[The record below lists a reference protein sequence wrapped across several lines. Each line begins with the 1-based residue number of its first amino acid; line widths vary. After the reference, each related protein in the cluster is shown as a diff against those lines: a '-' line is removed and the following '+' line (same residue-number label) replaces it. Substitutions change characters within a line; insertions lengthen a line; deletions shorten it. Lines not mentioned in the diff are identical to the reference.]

1 MELQSENVTYRQ
13 TNSKCNG
20 VIIHQVFRGTFK
32 VTYRGFG
39 KADFM
44 QMRIREEAKWLTP
57 LSMTISCP
65 MPTIKLKPT
74 AQVSWQHC
82 RWYLPSFGKL
92 LWQSEGENVRRI
104 CKKDQKK
111 FLRKLSPEVAK
122 EYRDAF
128 WNTASRACSTT
139 KEQPSL
145 LFEVGLQGLPVVM
158 MLLEVTANAG
168 QKIVTLIDLAFDTN
182 YTTHRVAS
190 SINLRSEEITLVV
203 HGIRG
208 MKTRVTISRDLLKI
222 WIRTPRRIHRPHQL
236 VCCGLGSKY
245 VKPKKAQM
253 LFPDIPLKLV
263 RSFLRMERQLSE
275 KPETPNPLTWRE
287 LLSQVSGLYYPL
299 GLVTPAK
306 HKSAIL
312 VLLEFIF

>member
-1 MELQSENVTYRQ
+1 
-13 TNSKCNG
+13 
-20 VIIHQVFRGTFK
+20 
-32 VTYRGFG
+32 
-39 KADFM
+39 
-44 QMRIREEAKWLTP
+44 
-57 LSMTISCP
+57 
-65 MPTIKLKPT
+65 
-74 AQVSWQHC
+74 
-82 RWYLPSFGKL
+82 
-92 LWQSEGENVRRI
+92 
-104 CKKDQKK
+104 
-111 FLRKLSPEVAK
+111 
-122 EYRDAF
+122 
-128 WNTASRACSTT
+128 
-139 KEQPSL
+139 
-145 LFEVGLQGLPVVM
+145 M

-190 SINLRSEEITLVV
+190 INLRSEEITLVV

-208 MKTRVTISRDLLKI
+208 MKT
-222 WIRTPRRIHRPHQL
+222 RTPRRIHRPHQL

-306 HKSAIL
+306 QKRAIL